1 MKKNIFV
8 IALLTLLAWSN
19 SMKAQTSIADGN
31 WSNPA
36 TWGGTPPLGSGT
48 VIINHSVTL
57 DMDYSH
63 SLGSITIGTSGFLYG
78 DSPLRLFSLNYP
90 NGTAT
95 LTINGFFY
103 VARVP
108 LFFGSVTNSG
118 ILQADSLL
126 NAATITNNG
135 TATIIS
141 TQFMNNTNGTINNN
155 GAIHSTDF
163 FNIET
168 VINAGTLTSNDFTNS
183 KSFTNE
189 NIGDIIITRDFSNID
204 TLASPAIF
212 TNNGTV
218 IVQNDWH
225 NGNQINGSGRFCVYN
240 NTWNSGA
247 MTGAFDFCDQ
257 TGGNIDLNTGTIAG
271 SITYCLFPCN
281 VGIDE
286 LSKDIVINVYPNPFS
301 TEITLRTDKVFKN
314 GTLTVYNSQGQ
325 TVKQIENITGQ
336 TVTMFRGNL
345 SCGLYFFRI
354 AEDSK
359 VSKTGKF
366 IIAD

>member
-1 MKKNIFV
+1 MT
-8 IALLTLLAWSN
+8 LLTLLGWSN
-19 SMKAQTSIADGN
+19 STNAQTSIADGN

-36 TWGGTPPLGSGT
+36 TWGGAPPLGSGT

-63 SLGSITIGTSGFLYG
+63 SSGSITIGASGFLYG
-78 DSPLRLFSLNYP
+78 DSPMRLFSLNYP
-90 NGTAT
+90 SGTAT
-95 LTINGFFY
+95 LTIDGFFY

-126 NAATITNNG
+126 NAAAITNNSM
-135 TATIIS
+135 ATIS
-141 TQFMNNTNGTINNN
+141 TTQLMNSTSGTINNS
-155 GAIHSTDF
+155 GAINSTDF

-168 VINAGTLTSNDFTNS
+168 VINAGIMTSNDFTNS

-189 NIGDIIITRDFSNID
+189 NIGVIIIARDFSNID

-212 TNNGTV
+212 TNNGNV

-247 MTGAFDFCDQ
+247 MTGTLDFCDQ

-271 SITYCLFPCN
+271 TITYCLFPCN

-301 TEITLRTDKVFKN
+301 TEITLTSDEVFKN
-314 GTLTVYNSQGQ
+314 ATLTVYNSQGQ
-325 TVKQIENITGQ
+325 TVKQIEKIMGQ
-336 TVTMFRGNL
+336 TVTMFRDNL
-345 SCGLYFFRI
+345 SSGLYFFRI
-354 AEDSK
+354 EEDNK

-366 IIAD
+366 VIAD